1 MSKFS
6 IIGIAC
12 LVLALVLIAVNME
25 MAKRQKR
32 GVRQLNRSKAGNFA
46 VFLML
51 YNRISSIPLL
61 RQLMFSIRKRLE
73 INTVS
78 DEKTIRKRAV
88 LLVLT
93 TVFFSLSI
101 IMIFRLIVKDLFMM
115 VLLMVLLVFTGD
127 TAIELFIN
135 NLQNRLLKQLVRYL
149 ELLRHKYYEQKSV
162 EDANLE
168 ACNLLNGRG
177 TFEAYMQAERI
188 NDILTSK
195 DAEEELEKYYETAPN
210 KYFKM
215 LAGIIYITKEYGDTL
230 VENDSV
236 FIRCIAYLAC
246 EIKAEIY
253 KREKLKYALKSL
265 NTISL
270 MPMFFLK
277 PLRNWAS
284 QSFMPLERFYS
295 SKIGIILGIATIMAS
310 IISYM
315 TLRKLQRFDRPFNA
329 GYIKKNL
336 EQRLYDKFMHLI
348 VDRLIPKG
356 YTARKNYLLE
366 LIKNA
371 LAPLDLKTLYTR
383 RLIAGVMSFVFG
395 ICLFIG
401 LIGYTRHVILYR
413 PQMPE
418 GYLGGRLSDEEYEK
432 LQAITDMDREII
444 LRLGKN
450 SGKEAILEELIKD
463 GTLSTQEAEAAAE
476 RIGEKMRKLSEN
488 IFWWWQLLICLILF
502 ILGYNAPII
511 SLRFMANARKIDMED
526 EVSQFQTI
534 ILMLMHMNRVH
545 VQEILEWMEAFS
557 LHFKIPLQKCIQNFS
572 SGPYEALEQ
581 LKTEVAFPPLLLIID
596 NLQLACE
603 NLDVAKAFEELES
616 EMSFSRETR
625 KESNER
631 IVERKKNLGNMIGF
645 MPVYALIVLYLIIPM
660 IVSGMES
667 ISAFYRQLMQI

>member
-265 NTISL
+265 NTVSL